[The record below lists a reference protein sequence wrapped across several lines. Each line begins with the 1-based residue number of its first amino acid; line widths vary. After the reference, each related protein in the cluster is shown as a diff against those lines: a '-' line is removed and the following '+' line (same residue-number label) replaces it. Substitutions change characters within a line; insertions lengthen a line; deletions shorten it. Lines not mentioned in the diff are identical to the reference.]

1 MKLVDDDVV
10 RELGVISKVDI
21 PPEKMLKAALEADLE
36 SCVIMGWGKKD
47 DLYFASSIA
56 EGGDVLWIIEQAK
69 LALISGVKHER
80 T

>member
-1 MKLVDDDVV
+1 
-10 RELGVISKVDI
+10 
-21 PPEKMLKAALEADLE
+21 
-36 SCVIMGWGKKD
+36 MGWDKKD

-56 EGGDVLWIIEQAK
+56 EGGDVLWIMEQVK